1 MTKDQKIAKLGK
13 EITDRAAVLLG
24 KEKITPDAPEYWGI
38 NSALKF
44 TAHNYDQKMADD
56 ILDIC
61 LTMKKRVPLTFEQL
75 AEKNPQFDK
84 EYLEKALQ
92 AVSESGLVEFH
103 WENLDGKNPNHEK
116 RWVLDMFVPGS
127 AEIMMIQPDHPEL
140 FPETADFFERMTF
153 LPLAGITE
161 MVPPGGA
168 GIGMHVIPVE
178 KAIPA
183 ESKSLPI
190 EHLSHWLKKY
200 EGHIGVSVCSCRKQQ
215 RIRGEGTGDIEGE
228 WCIGVGDF
236 ADYCRETNHGRDI
249 TYEEAMEILQKAEDR
264 GYVHQITN
272 IDGENKIFGIC
283 NCALGVCNALRTS
296 QLFNTPNMSRSAY
309 VAEVNSDNCV
319 ACGKCVE
326 VCPAGAVKLGQ
337 KLCTKDGPIE
347 YPRQEL
353 PDDTK
358 WGEDHWNKN
367 FRNENGCIQTWP
379 TGTAPCKAACPAHVA
394 VQGYIKMASEGRYK
408 DALALIKKDNP
419 FPAICGSICR
429 KYCEDACTRASVDEA
444 LAIDEI
450 KKFIAEQDMKA
461 EHHYVPP
468 MSSCTHEEF
477 DQKIA
482 IIGAGPAGMSCAY
495 FLAIEGYKPV
505 VFEKEA
511 VPGGMLVNGIPNFR
525 LEKDVVKSEI
535 EVLREMGVEFRCGVE
550 VGKDVTI
557 QQLRDEGYKAFY
569 VAIGAQKA
577 APLGVPGEDLEGVIG
592 GIDFLRKVNNGE
604 NVKVGKKVAVIGG
617 GNVAMDVARTA
628 LRLGADVTVVYRR
641 KEEDMRAAADEV
653 AEAKAEGVK
662 FVFEHKPVEV
672 LGSNGKVAALKCDCG
687 DVECDC
693 IIPAIG
699 QVIDWGGL
707 DTGALVKGKKDSA
720 EADSFTY
727 QTAQSDIFVGGDV
740 YTGPKFAIDAI
751 AAGREGAISIHR
763 FVNAGQSLTLHRN
776 LRDFKEL
783 DKNNIVIPSESVNK
797 PARSKVAIDVAK
809 IKSMHDERMTFTED
823 QIKAE
828 ASRCLS
834 CGRSVVDPNKCLG
847 CGMCTVQCKFDAIHL
862 RRERPECSNMV
873 VAEDKFKAILP
884 YAAKRGVK
892 IIKKKLSGK

>member
-127 AEIMMIQPDHPEL
+127 AEVMMIQPDHPEL

-161 MVPPGGA
+161 LVPPGGA

-200 EGHIGVSVCSCRKQQ
+200 DGHIGVSVCSCRKQQ

-272 IDGENKIFGIC
+272 IDGENKVFGIC

-309 VAEVNSDNCV
+309 VAEVDSDNCV

-326 VCPAGAVKLGQ
+326 VCPAGAVRLGQ

-394 VQGYIKMASEGRYK
+394 VQGYVKMASEGRYK

-444 LAIDEI
+444 IAIDEI
-450 KKFIAEQDMKA
+450 KKFIAEQDLKA

-672 LGSNGKVAALKCDCG
+672 IGSDGKVAALKCDCG

-727 QTAQSDIFVGGDV
+727 QTAQPDIFVGGDV

-797 PARSKVAIDVAK
+797 PARAKVAIDVAK
-809 IKSMHDERMTFTED
+809 IKSMHDERITFTEE

-892 IIKKKLSGK
+892 IIKKKISGK